1 LREVI
6 CNTSPIQYLHQLG
19 LLHVLE
25 RLAKHVTVPP
35 AVVDE
40 IAAGRALGVDLPDL
54 SGLDWVAVRS
64 PAAASVLPLVTDLG
78 PGETQVLALALEV
91 PGAVAILD
99 DGLARQAAKITGIPV
114 IGTLGLL
121 LEAKRSGL
129 VEALEPL
136 LDHLDALGFRV
147 SASTRAA
154 VLDLAGERAGI

>member
-1 LREVI
+1 
-6 CNTSPIQYLHQLG
+6 
-19 LLHVLE
+19 
-25 RLAKHVTVPP
+25 
-35 AVVDE
+35 
-40 IAAGRALGVDLPDL
+40 
-54 SGLDWVAVRS
+54 
-64 PAAASVLPLVTDLG
+64 VTDLG
-78 PGETQVLALALEV
+78 PGETEVLALALEV